1 MGLVV
6 TVPDE
11 LTTQWPAVTTMR
23 LVQRAPLHELLP
35 FRIRTTALL
44 PRAELPPTTA
54 FVGADVTRLAH
65 TATTETIA
73 VRITARHL
81 LGTTPRL

>member
-35 FRIRTTALL
+35 FRTRTTALL
-44 PRAELPPTTA
+44 PRAEVPPTTA
-54 FVGADVTRLAH
+54 FVGADVTRLAQ
-65 TATTETIA
+65 TATIDTTA